1 MRLLGTLVY
10 FIIGA
15 AVGAAAGAL
24 VASMLAPQNGDDLK
38 VKIRERIDEG
48 RKARDHAEAETTEA
62 MKRRFRS
69 KVGDPDA
76 MSANPS

>member
-1 MRLLGTLVY
+1 MRLLGTLLY

-38 VKIRERIDEG
+38 IKIRERIDEG
-48 RKARDHAEAETTEA
+48 RKARDQAEIETTEA
-62 MKRRFRS
+62 MKQRFRN

-76 MSANPS
+76 MNAHTS

>member
-10 FIIGA
+10 FLIGA
-15 AVGAAAGAL
+15 AVGAAAGAV
-24 VASMLAPQNGDDLK
+24 VASMLAPQSGGELK

-48 RKARDHAEAETTEA
+48 RKARDQAEAETTEA
-62 MKRRFRS
+62 MKQRFRN

-76 MSANPS
+76 MSASRS